1 MAVFQYVA
9 RTRQGKMITG
19 RTEAADQSTVA
30 RMLREQGLIPTS
42 IEAGSA
48 SAGRSPRGASGRRG
62 SIKIEDMVIMSRQFS
77 TMIRAGLPLLEVLN
91 ILGEQAEKRAMRI
104 ILKQVER
111 DVETGSSL
119 TESIQKHPRL
129 FNTFYVSMVKA
140 GEASGML
147 DTILD
152 QVAGYLEKVAS
163 IQRKVKSAVMY
174 PAIVSI
180 IAILI
185 TVFLLVKVVPVF
197 RDIFAQLDGELPMV
211 TRICVAIS
219 EAISN
224 HFLMVAL
231 GLIGAGIGIWQ
242 AGKTRAGRKFIDA
255 FKLKMPIFGPLFLK
269 VAVARFTRTLGVLIR
284 SGVNILN
291 ALDIVAKTANN
302 SVIEAAVM
310 KTRASIQSGE
320 TISAPLRESEVFPPM
335 VVRMI
340 DVGERT
346 GALESMLTKIADFY
360 EDQVDAAVA
369 GLTALI
375 EPLLIVF
382 LGLLVGFIAV
392 AMFLPLFKMVEQ
404 VG

>member
-1 MAVFQYVA
+1 MAVYQYVA
-9 RTRQGKMITG
+9 RTRQGKMVTG
-19 RTEAADQSTVA
+19 RTEAVDQSTA
-30 RMLREQGLIPTS
+30 AKALREQGLIPTS
-42 IEAGSA
+42 IEVGTAQA
-48 SAGRSPRGASGRRG
+48 KQTKAIRGRGGAV
-62 SIKIEDMVIMSRQFS
+62 KIDDVVIMSRQFS

-91 ILGEQAEKRAMRI
+91 ILADQSEKRSMKT

-119 TESIQKHPRL
+119 TEACQKHPRL

-152 QVAGYLEKVAS
+152 QVAGYMEKVAS

-174 PAIVSI
+174 PAIVSC

-185 TVFLLVKVVPVF
+185 TTFLLVKIVPVF
-197 RDIFAQLDGELPMV
+197 VDIFSQLHGQLPLV
-211 TRICVAIS
+211 TRICVAMS
-219 EAISN
+219 DAIRHN
-224 HFLMVAL
+224 LLMVL
-231 GLIGAGIGIWQ
+231 VGLIAAGLIIWQ
-242 AGKTRAGRKFIDA
+242 AGKTKGGRRAIDTW
-255 FKLKMPIFGPLFLK
+255 KLKMPIFGPLFLK
-269 VAVARFTRTLGVLIR
+269 VGVARFTRTLGVLIR

-291 ALDIVAKTANN
+291 ALEIVARTANN
-302 SVIEAAVM
+302 VVIEAAVM
-310 KTRASIQSGE
+310 KTRSSIQSGE
-320 TISAPLRESEVFPPM
+320 TIAGPLRESEVFPPM

-369 GLTALI
+369 GLTSLI

-382 LGLLVGFIAV
+382 LGLLVGFIAI

-404 VG
+404 VQ